1 MCSALMQEGVGL
13 RAKLNV
19 AGCSRGVAAFYRPE
33 EVVEGRVDGRPVVS
47 MRHQIIGRLQERR

>member
-1 MCSALMQEGVGL
+1 LMQEGVGL

-19 AGCSRGVAAFYRPE
+19 VGCSQGVAAFYRPE

-47 MRHQIIGRLQERR
+47 MRHQIIGRLRERR